1 MAINV
6 QQTGPIN
13 NLFPGSPN
21 VFNNNQKEAVYNVI
35 GQLTYADIYRNNAGT
50 IVQNQ
55 TMRLD
60 MQGTFMQG
68 NYRFHNLQVQVNGVN
83 GNSTVAH
90 VNVSEET
97 MTNDQPNQQGVL
109 RKVQS
114 ALNQSFDNAASYQVT
129 GTAP

>member
-1 MAINV
+1 MPVNV
-6 QQTGPIN
+6 QQTGAIN
-13 NLFPGSPN
+13 NIYPNSPN

-35 GQLTYADIYRNNAGT
+35 GQLTYADIFRNNAGT

-60 MQGTFMQG
+60 MQGTFVQG
-68 NYRFHNLQVQVNGVN
+68 GDRFHNLQVQVNGVN

-90 VNVSEET
+90 ANVSEST
-97 MTNDQPNQQGVL
+97 MTNDPANQTGVL
-109 RKVQS
+109 NKVIS
-114 ALNQSFDNAASYQVT
+114 ALNQSFDNAASYQVD

>member
-55 TMRLD
+55 IMRLD

-114 ALNQSFDNAASYQVT
+114 ALNQSFDSANSYQVT